1 MVKISNEKISE
12 YLGRFDESSRK
23 ELISLL
29 SENKDDLKNKF
40 KDLKESTIIKLNSLK
55 ESENDLEVNAVGV
68 GASVSASERAS
79 ASASVSVS
87 VRVGVVRAQAIV

>member
-1 MVKISNEKISE
+1 MVKVSNEKISE

-55 ESENDLEVNAVGV
+55 ESENDLEVKNKIDKTITKVTLE
-68 GASVSASERAS
+68 SFDILNYHTLNKLNESLN
-79 ASASVSVS
+79 
-87 VRVGVVRAQAIV
+87 